1 MFILPSARAH
11 AIRSEGS
18 MCGGAYIL
26 TPRSLAL
33 NLVFGS
39 GGHEKILKHTPIS
52 HGSDCFCSLR
62 FLRRAVAGLDLKE
75 IDAVAV
81 AIASIYLI
89 YRTKHIACFPRKRC
103 PLYFHEPYDLSF
115 AAQVANPI

>member
-11 AIRSEGS
+11 AIRFEGS
-18 MCGGAYIL
+18 MYGGPLYLHIGRLRLTSHSVRVVMKNFLKL
-26 TPRSLAL
+26 TP
-33 NLVFGS
+33 
-39 GGHEKILKHTPIS
+39 ILHR
-52 HGSDCFCSLR
+52 SDCFCSLR
-62 FLRRAVAGLDLKE
+62 FLRRAIAGVDLKE

-89 YRTKHIACFPRKRC
+89 YRIKHIACFPRKRC